1 MKKNLI
7 LLSLLTAMFSMT
19 ACNSASDSKAD
30 SAAPTEPTTLE
41 AVTEPTTEEVTEPPT
56 NAPFA
61 EPDVNAVTFDDGNC
75 DFVSIVCDDSGSA
88 DGTLSVEVVDGNSML
103 RYHDTKSSA
112 DDVGA
117 LVQKVTFNVKKLL
130 TPEQCAQ
137 VHSISFDIGGT
148 AEAEAFVGDDGA
160 VLAVPGW
167 VGGGGGTV
175 TMDDKW
181 YGFADFAATDINE
194 YALERSDMYHVTFK
208 FLLASGGK
216 KWDAAQEEINLQIM
230 RWGLQNV
237 SDTYI
242 DNLTFYDA
250 DGNSIPLDAYGA
262 EPEETTEENTDETAA
277 EENTEETAAEEN
289 TEETAAEETDAS
301 DAVEETEETSESAQE
316 SAE

>member
-7 LLSLLTAMFSMT
+7 LLSLLTAMLSMT
-19 ACNSASDSKAD
+19 ACGGGAD
-30 SAAPTEPTTLE
+30 VNKETTPPTEAPTTE
-41 AVTEPTTEEVTEPPT
+41 APTEPTTEEVTEPPT

-61 EPDVNAVTFDDGNC
+61 EADPNAVTFDDGNC
-75 DFVSIVCDDSGSA
+75 DFVTVVCDDDGAA

-117 LVQKVTFNVKKLL
+117 LVQKMLFDVKKLL

-137 VHSISFDIGGT
+137 VNSISFDIGGT
-148 AEAEAFVGDDGA
+148 AEADAFVGDDG
-160 VLAVPGW
+160 VNLAVPGW
-167 VGGGGGTV
+167 IGGGGGTI

-181 YGFADFAATDINE
+181 YGFADFAATEINE
-194 YALERSDMYHVTFK
+194 YALPRSDMYRVTFK

-216 KWDAAQEEINLQIM
+216 KWDPAQEEITLQIM

-237 SDTYI
+237 TDTYI

-250 DGNSIPLDAYGA
+250 DGNSIPLSAYGVETEEETSEGEA
-262 EPEETTEENTDETAA
+262 EETEAAEGASEETAENAEAETEAAESAAEEETTEE
-277 EENTEETAAEEN
+277 
-289 TEETAAEETDAS
+289 
-301 DAVEETEETSESAQE
+301 SAQSEEE